1 MTTEQLTPV
10 TQEARKVLAEIVD
23 ECQQTAAWC
32 TSQAAK
38 ALGLLQ
44 DEWISACTNA
54 DPNVPASFRGQCEDL
69 LDNCS
74 VLRLSIVERAEN
86 TADAARSRLAAIS
99 KPLGEDDDTRDLARH
114 VLDGWNETIQP
125 NVVQLFQGV
134 EKLEES
140 VRETLDAVAQEVLR

>member
-69 LDNCS
+69 PRTPRTPQD
-74 VLRLSIVERAEN
+74 
-86 TADAARSRLAAIS
+86 
-99 KPLGEDDDTRDLARH
+99 LG
-114 VLDGWNETIQP
+114 
-125 NVVQLFQGV
+125 
-134 EKLEES
+134 
-140 VRETLDAVAQEVLR
+140 